1 MILLGLLR
9 PYLDKRPVFR
19 LLVVAKWAM
28 LRLAFTLPSPLEA
41 GRDPVAFLL
50 FFLGGPG
57 LPAAAELG
65 MTSSELML
73 LRHLAWSSAE
83 GGGEWASAAG
93 RRTEVECGRSRAP
106 RTARLGVLL
115 DSRVEKWK
123 AGHPGRRGSE

>member
-1 MILLGLLR
+1 MGMILLGLLR

-57 LPAAAELG
+57 LPAAAELR

-83 GGGEWASAAG
+83 GGGG
-93 RRTEVECGRSRAP
+93 
-106 RTARLGVLL
+106 
-115 DSRVEKWK
+115 
-123 AGHPGRRGSE
+123 